1 MGFSE
6 ENRESDL
13 FTNDPPTQTRKKLLP
28 GWLVGLLPDN
38 NQNSPTAMLSCSAKT
53 FMTQENENC
62 QVKFANENVKPAFK
76 VVNFIGSKIQNRSL
90 LKLPV
95 FCKVFYMN
103 TIMDSTYLLYPF
115 IIWTI
120 QKPDKLTKLIC

>member
-62 QVKFANENVKPAFK
+62 QVNLANENVKPT
-76 VVNFIGSKIQNRSL
+76 SL
-90 LKLPV
+90 
-95 FCKVFYMN
+95 KVFN
-103 TIMDSTYLLYPF
+103 FVQSKVKTWLWL
-115 IIWTI
+115 
-120 QKPDKLTKLIC
+120 